1 MIATHN
7 TLTYNNATN
16 PLVQMCGRWWRCQNL
31 SVEEQIKAGA
41 GYLDIRVRYTMTG
54 KVLIAHGIAT
64 MRGLKF
70 RTIEELCQ
78 WLDKFGAMYRIILER
93 GGEFDRGYFIADIK
107 EAAAKHPLLMWA
119 VVKEGWEEVYVA
131 QNHPRI
137 VDLCLHWNSRLL
149 FRSLFRNVI
158 KEFAEMQI
166 ITEDMIK
173 DEGTVYFMDYLQEQ
187 Q

>member
-16 PLVQMCGRWWRCQNL
+16 PLVQMCRRWWRCQRL
-31 SVEEQIKAGA
+31 TLDGQTVAGA
-41 GYLDIRVRYTMTG
+41 KYLDIRVRYTMTG

-78 WLDKFGAMYRIILER
+78 WLDKYKAMYRIILER

-131 QNHPRI
+131 QNHPKI
-137 VDLCLHWNSRLL
+137 VDLCLHWNFKLL
-149 FRSLFRNVI
+149 VRSLFKNVI
-158 KEFAEMQI
+158 REYAEMQI
-166 ITEDMIK
+166 ITEEMIK
-173 DEGTVYFMDYLQEQ
+173 DKGTVYFMDYIQEQ

>member
-41 GYLDIRVRYTMTG
+41 GYLDIRVRYTITG

-64 MRGLKF
+64 MKGLKF
-70 RTIEELCQ
+70 RTIEELCR
-78 WLDKFGAMYRIILER
+78 WLDKFGAMYRILLER

-107 EAAAKHPLLMWA
+107 EAAAKHPLLMW
-119 VVKEGWEEVYVA
+119 
-131 QNHPRI
+131 
-137 VDLCLHWNSRLL
+137 
-149 FRSLFRNVI
+149 
-158 KEFAEMQI
+158 
-166 ITEDMIK
+166 
-173 DEGTVYFMDYLQEQ
+173 
-187 Q
+187 